1 MAAGGARP
9 WDRKVKEGTRARSP
23 GATGRWGKQ
32 GAGIPPRGSS
42 SRNQTRQRLD
52 RGPVRPASSP
62 REKSC
67 VFQAAESVAECD
79 SSPGA
84 RGVEEVTS
92 ERSPKCR

>member
-1 MAAGGARP
+1 MPPGAGGSR
-9 WDRKVKEGTRARSP
+9 EP
-23 GATGRWGKQ
+23 GS
-32 GAGIPPRGSS
+32 PPRGSS
-42 SRNQTRQRLD
+42 SRNQTRQRLN

>member
-1 MAAGGARP
+1 MPPGAGGSR
-9 WDRKVKEGTRARSP
+9 EP
-23 GATGRWGKQ
+23 GS
-32 GAGIPPRGSS
+32 PRGSS
-42 SRNQTRQRLD
+42 SRNQTRRRLD

-67 VFQAAESVAECD
+67 VFQATESVAECD
-79 SSPGA
+79 SSPRA